1 MYSISI
7 LHQTTT
13 AHLVTRNT
21 FLLYSISIL
30 HQTTTIG
37 GIERPTISCILFQF
51 YIKPQLF
58 SRNFFRGFRCILFQ
72 FYIKPQPRRIGTA
85 SGIRHFPS
93 QSLQHLSVGRRYYGA
108 LSPVRRRNRIWF
120 VYKRQNAADER
131 DQKRTAQ
138 NFVCRYEFRKSNSAA
153 RCRADLYF
161 CIVGQ
166 MFRRNGEKALLPVI
180 GITRDV

>member
-72 FYIKPQPRRIGTA
+72 FYIKPQPRRSGTA
-85 SGIRHFPS
+85 TARRCILFQFYIKPQQLLLRATPPPRCILFQFYIKPQLYDAHIVLNLVVFYFNSTSNHNEEIR
-93 QSLQHLSVGRRYYGA
+93 G
-108 LSPVRRRNRIWF
+108 
-120 VYKRQNAADER
+120 
-131 DQKRTAQ
+131 
-138 NFVCRYEFRKSNSAA
+138 EFLTV
-153 RCRADLYF
+153 LYS
-161 CIVGQ
+161 ISILHQ
-166 MFRRNGEKALLPVI
+166 
-180 GITRDV
+180 TTT